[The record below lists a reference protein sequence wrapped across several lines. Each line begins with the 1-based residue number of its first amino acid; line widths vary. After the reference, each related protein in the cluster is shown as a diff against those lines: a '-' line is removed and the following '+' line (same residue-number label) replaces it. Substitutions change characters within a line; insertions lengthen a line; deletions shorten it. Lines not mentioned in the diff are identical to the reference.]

1 MSRSIELLAPAKN
14 LACGIEAIRH
24 GADAVYIGAERFGA
38 RAAAGNSVADI
49 AELCRFAHQFA
60 AKIYVTVN
68 TILYDDEL
76 RATRDLIWTLYD
88 AGVDALI
95 VQDLALLKMSSTSL
109 NLPPIPLHASTQMDN
124 RTVTKAQW
132 LGRLGFEQVVLARE
146 LSLEQIRTIH
156 GALQEQAQATG
167 RQAPLL
173 EAFVHGAL
181 CVSYSGRCYASQHC
195 FGRSANRGEC
205 AQFCRLAFDL
215 IDADGNVIEH
225 DRHLL
230 SLRDMNRSEH
240 LEAMIDAGVSSFK
253 IEGRL
258 KDVSYVKNITAY
270 YRQRLDTI
278 INRRADLQR
287 ASLGQCTYTFTPDPA
302 KSFNRGFTDY
312 FLYGRTGR
320 EANFVTPKAIGE
332 YIGRVKEVR
341 PNTIIV
347 GTTAALVNGDGFCF
361 VDATGHLQGF
371 RTNRAE
377 GNRIMATVPGLE
389 KGMALYRN
397 QDAAFDRLLARPSAD
412 RYIRVRWL
420 LVDTPDGFTLTLS
433 IDDASCPLPAEQQ
446 SVTLSF
452 AYPHE
457 TGRTPQTDN
466 IRKQLSRLGDSPFEA
481 TDVEVQMTDNWFI
494 PSSVLT
500 DWRRQAV
507 ATLIAHLAPRRAEHR
522 TSPLPEDLRFN
533 DWQDARLDFTA
544 NVSNHMALE
553 ACKEAGATDVAP
565 AYELQP
571 PANATIMTCRHCIR
585 YAIGLCPRQG
595 KPSAAPFSSPVP
607 AGPSARGDLSLRLSD
622 GRTFPLRF
630 NCKDC
635 EMLVQAP

>member
-1 MSRSIELLAPAKN
+1 MSRSIELLAPAKD
-14 LACGIEAIRH
+14 LTCGIEAIRH

-38 RAAAGNSVADI
+38 RAAAGNSVTDI
-49 AELCRFAHQFA
+49 AELCRFAHQYA
-60 AKIYVTVN
+60 ARIYVTVN

-76 RATRDLIWTLYD
+76 SATRDLIWALYD

-95 VQDLALLKMSSTSL
+95 VQDLALLKMS
-109 NLPPIPLHASTQMDN
+109 LPPIPLHASTQMDN
-124 RTVTKAQW
+124 RTATKAQW

-146 LSLEQIRTIH
+146 LSLDQIRTIH
-156 GALQEQAQATG
+156 NALQEQAQATG
-167 RQAPLL
+167 QPAPLL

-215 IDADGNVIEH
+215 IDANGNVIEH

-270 YRQRLDTI
+270 YRQRLDAI
-278 INRRADLQR
+278 IDRRDDLR
-287 ASLGQCTYTFTPDPA
+287 RPSLGRCTYTFTPDPA

-312 FLYGRTGR
+312 FLFGRTGH

-332 YIGRVKEVR
+332 YIGRVVEVR
-341 PNTIIV
+341 PNAIVV
-347 GTTAALVNGDGFCF
+347 GTTASLANGDGFCF

-377 GNRIMATVPGLE
+377 GNRILTAVSGLT

-412 RYIRVRWL
+412 RRIPVRWL
-420 LVDTPDGFTLTLS
+420 LTDTADGFALTLS
-433 IDDASCPLPAEQQ
+433 CDNTSASSPIEQQ
-446 SVTLSF
+446 VSLSF

-457 TGRTPQTDN
+457 TAHTPQTDN
-466 IRKQLSRLGDSPFEA
+466 IRKQLSRLGDSVFSCQLSA
-481 TDVEVQMTDNWFI
+481 ITCQLSHDWFI
-494 PSSVLT
+494 PSSVLS
-500 DWRRQAV
+500 DWRRQAI
-507 ATLIAHLAPRRAEHR
+507 AALTPLITPRRAERPAH
-522 TSPLPEDLRFN
+522 PVPDALQFA
-533 DWQDARLDFTA
+533 DWQDAQLDYTA
-544 NVSNHMALE
+544 NVSNRLAQE
-553 ACKEAGATDVAP
+553 VTKEAGAAQVSP
-565 AYELQP
+565 AYELQAP
-571 PANATIMTCRHCIR
+571 PHATIMTCRHCIR
-585 YAIGLCPRQG
+585 YAIRQCPRQTASTTYPLPW
-595 KPSAAPFSSPVP
+595 KIQ
-607 AGPSARGDLSLRLSD
+607 LTD
-622 GRTFPLRF
+622 GRTFPLDF
-630 NCKDC
+630 DCKRC
-635 EMLVQAP
+635 EMTVKEAVK